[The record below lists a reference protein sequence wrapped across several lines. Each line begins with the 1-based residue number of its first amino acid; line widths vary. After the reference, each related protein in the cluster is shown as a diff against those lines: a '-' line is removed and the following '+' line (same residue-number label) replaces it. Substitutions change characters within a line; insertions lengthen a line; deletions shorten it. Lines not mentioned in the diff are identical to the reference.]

1 MTTSPPP
8 REDADEPSAVPD
20 EVWDEFAN
28 DTRGRIRATAP
39 KEPSARARMVTER
52 LRREDAERAERER
65 ASGRRFGR
73 KRRPQE
79 PAGWRTGPAWQE
91 MRRAERGP
99 WRGRLRA
106 AVVVVVV
113 AVLALVAVNP
123 SGARALVH
131 GHWHSPGSRG
141 TASGDSSGAGDRP
154 TGSTPLAP
162 ETATPSAPPPAVDPD
177 IPTVS
182 HPFAGSPALDW
193 AEGADAVELP
203 HATAV
208 GGVTAK
214 QVATVLRTTKAYLV
228 ATNLDPAELRG
239 GYPAAAL
246 RVLDPING
254 EPAVMKARLQSPGE
268 KKDPTVFFTRYD
280 PKEVQPV
287 GKVVKVRGR
296 MTFAAADHGA
306 VRVHTDY
313 SFVYAFTR
321 AGDPDGTVARLVVR
335 RVVDTEWLPRSPRG
349 KVQLVLSNAFF
360 GGAGCGPYDGY
371 LHPLPVTARSDTPS
385 GPATD
390 PYDRSKPIDTA
401 ERCGVASRV

>member
-1 MTTSPPP
+1 MTTPPPP
-8 REDADEPSAVPD
+8 REEDDEPATVPD
-20 EVWDEFAN
+20 EVWEKFVN
-28 DTRGRIRATAP
+28 DNRGSIRATAP

-65 ASGRRFGR
+65 ASRRRFGR
-73 KRRPQE
+73 GRRPQE

-106 AVVVVVV
+106 AAVVVVV
-113 AVLALVAVNP
+113 AVVALVAINP
-123 SGARALVH
+123 SGARSLVH
-131 GHWHSPGSRG
+131 GHWHSPGSND
-141 TASGDSSGAGDRP
+141 TASGDPSGTADHP
-154 TGSTPLAP
+154 AGSTPLAP
-162 ETATPSAPPPAVDPD
+162 ETAAPTAPPPAVDPD
-177 IPTVS
+177 MPTVS

-193 AEGADAVELP
+193 AEGAAAIELP

-214 QVATVLRTTKAYLV
+214 QVATALQATKAYLV

-239 GYPAAAL
+239 GYPTAAL
-246 RVLDPING
+246 SVLDPING
-254 EPAVMKARLQSPGE
+254 EPAVMKGRLRAPSE

-280 PKEVQPV
+280 PKEVRPV
-287 GKVVKVRGR
+287 GTVVKVRGR
-296 MTFAAADHGA
+296 TTFAAADHGA

-313 SFVYAFTR
+313 SFVYAFTE
-321 AGDPDGTVARLVVR
+321 AGDPDGAVARLVVR
-335 RVVDTEWLPRSPRG
+335 RVVDTEWLPHAPRG
-349 KVQLVLSNAFF
+349 KVQLVLSDAFF

-371 LHPLPVTARSDTPS
+371 LHPLPVTARTDTPS

-390 PYDRSKPIDTA
+390 PYDRSKPIDTGD
-401 ERCGVASRV
+401 RCGVASRV